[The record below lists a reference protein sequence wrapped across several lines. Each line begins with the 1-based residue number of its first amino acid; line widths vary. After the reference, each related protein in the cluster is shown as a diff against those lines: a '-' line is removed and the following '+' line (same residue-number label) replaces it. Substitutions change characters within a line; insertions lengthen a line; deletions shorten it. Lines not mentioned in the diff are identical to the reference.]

1 MHFSL
6 SCAPEENTGHK
17 RQRNERVSIYQLL
30 VRLLRQTYSP
40 AVMIR
45 CLRFFFGDAGRC
57 ELEASMTDE
66 SHAQR
71 WNIFTFQN
79 MPNVSRWRK
88 SKRGR
93 TPSNESVSV
102 QLTSSPEAQPTST
115 ETPQEWKKKKDYTG
129 PNNPRQN
136 VQITARGRWFVNWLK
151 NLICHP
157 VVSNRGG
164 YLEPCVCDGLMD
176 R

>member
-17 RQRNERVSIYQLL
+17 HQINERVSIYQLL

-66 SHAQR
+66 SHAQC

-79 MPNVSRWRK
+79 MPNVSRSRK

-93 TPSNESVSV
+93 TPSNESFSV
-102 QLTSSPEAQPTST
+102 LLTSSPEAQLTST
-115 ETPQEWKKKKDYTG
+115 ETTREWKKKKDYTG

-151 NLICHP
+151 N
-157 VVSNRGG
+157 
-164 YLEPCVCDGLMD
+164 
-176 R
+176 